1 MRYDALMDPRRRAPR
16 REGHR
21 TTLTVPHALV
31 EAAEQLADELG
42 TTANDAIVRLAEEG
56 AQARSRRAHIAAVAA
71 QRRAAVAGAGQRHA
85 REVGPD
91 AASAELRDAMLGG
104 RHTG

>member
-1 MRYDALMDPRRRAPR
+1 MMRYMEQRRRAPR

-21 TTLTVPHALV
+21 TTLTLPHTLM
-31 EAAEQLADELG
+31 EAAERLADELG

-56 AQARSRRAHIAAVAA
+56 AQARERHAHIAAVAA
-71 QRRAAVAGAGQRHA
+71 ERRAAVVRATASDVHGA
-85 REVGPD
+85 PD
-91 AASAELRDAMLGG
+91 PGELRAAMLGG

>member
-1 MRYDALMDPRRRAPR
+1 MDQRRRAPR

-31 EAAEQLADELG
+31 EAAERLADELG

-56 AQARSRRAHIAAVAA
+56 AEARSRRAHIAAVAA
-71 QRRAAVAGAGQRHA
+71 ERRAAVAGSGR
-85 REVGPD
+85 RRVLEVGSD
-91 AASAELRDAMLGG
+91 AATDELHTAMLGG
-104 RHTG
+104 RHPR